1 MKKIEMKK
9 ASGPL
14 SEYAQKA
21 RKDPIIVVKN
31 GRPIA
36 AVVPLRNAD
45 AETVS
50 LSTNPD
56 FLAIIERSRSR
67 LKKEG
72 GISSEEIRRRLKLG
86 S

>member
-14 SEYAQKA
+14 SDYA
-21 RKDPIIVVKN
+21 RKAKKEPIIVVKN
-31 GRPIA
+31 GRPVA

-50 LSTNPD
+50 LSTNRD
-56 FLAIIERSRSR
+56 FLAIIERSRMR
-67 LKKEG
+67 YKKEG
-72 GISSEEIRRRLKLG
+72 GISSKEMRRRLRLG
-86 S
+86 